1 MSSSPLPPNNPPSDA
16 AAAPNEPPKAALTTL
31 LMVVFA
37 DMLGFGVI
45 IPSLPLYAEK
55 YGASPL
61 EVGLLFTLYS
71 ACQFLAAPVLGLL
84 SDHYGRRPV
93 LAISQVGTVAGYLLL
108 GYAMLAP
115 FHNPQTAL
123 WLIYLSRIID
133 GLSGGNIATA
143 QAYIGDISGPHNR
156 AARMGLMGA
165 AFGVGFSAGPAIG
178 GALSLLHPAAPA
190 FGAAA
195 FTGLALAM
203 TIARLPESRVRG
215 ARGGETAESWLHPA
229 RFMPVLRN
237 PILGQMMFIG
247 FVSMLAYVMLEPF
260 FALYLNNLYGLGQTA
275 VNWFFAIAGFTI
287 IIVQGGLIGPLT
299 RRMGEWTLTIAGPFV
314 AAVAQIMFVAAVYER
329 MLPIVVIASVI
340 NATGRSIW
348 FPTLN
353 SLISRHATVDTQG
366 VTFGLFHS
374 LLSLSRVFGPLIAGV
389 IYTRHVAGPFVLAG
403 ALLLIVGVW
412 TIFVRRRAALS
423 EPGGRGFEVVLPA
436 SKNLP
441 ATEATAP

>member
-1 MSSSPLPPNNPPSDA
+1 MA
-16 AAAPNEPPKAALTTL
+16 AAAAAEPPKAALTTL

-61 EVGLLFTLYS
+61 QVGLLFTLYS
-71 ACQFLAAPVLGLL
+71 ACQFVAAPILGML

-93 LAISQVGTVAGYLLL
+93 LALSQVGTVAGYLLL
-108 GYAMLAP
+108 GYAMLSP
-115 FHNPQTAL
+115 FHDPQTAL
-123 WLIYLSRIID
+123 WLIYLSRVID
-133 GLSGGNIATA
+133 GFSGGNISTA

-195 FTGLALAM
+195 LTGLALGM
-203 TIARLPESRVRG
+203 TIARLPESRRPG
-215 ARGGETAESWLHPA
+215 ARGGEASESWMHPS

-237 PILGQMMFIG
+237 PVLGQMMFIG
-247 FVSMLAYVMLEPF
+247 FFSMLAFVMLEPF

-275 VNWFFAIAGFTI
+275 VNWFFAFAGLTI

-299 RRMGEWTLTIAGPFV
+299 KRVGEWPLTIAGPFI
-314 AAVAQIMFVAAVYER
+314 AAVAQVMFVAAVYDR
-329 MLPIVVIASVI
+329 MLPIVVIASVV
-340 NATGRSIW
+340 NATGRSVW

-353 SLISRHATVDTQG
+353 SLISRHATADTQG
-366 VTFGLFHS
+366 VTFGAFHS
-374 LLSLSRVFGPLIAGV
+374 LMSLSRVVGPLVAGL
-389 IYTRHVAGPFVLAG
+389 IYARHVAGPFVLAG
-403 ALLLIVGVW
+403 AILFCVGGW
-412 TIFVRRRAALS
+412 TILVRRRAAAR
-423 EPGGRGFEVVLPA
+423 EAEGRGFEVLPTTA
-436 SKNLP
+436 SP
-441 ATEATAP
+441 ALAAVERAEATTP